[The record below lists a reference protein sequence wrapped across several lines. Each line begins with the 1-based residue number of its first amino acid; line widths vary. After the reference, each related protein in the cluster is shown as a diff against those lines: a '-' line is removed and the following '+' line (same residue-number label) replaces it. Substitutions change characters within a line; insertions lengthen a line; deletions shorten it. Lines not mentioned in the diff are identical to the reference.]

1 MGSIYILLA
10 IGDPTKGWGHFPGW
24 ANSVIQE
31 VSGPPES
38 RSGCSWNGCS
48 MFGFAFAILSLSLGH
63 GNVFLAAA
71 QEKTSPKPGGMFQP
85 NLGRHVSVIVF
96 VFEFVS
102 KGFFPF
108 NPLLLLKL
116 VSILDHLFSSSFC
129 IYHSYW
135 DTVIISPPHPPFKI
149 VKPSML
155 WKMKMFVSIAP
166 FREESEKLKIL
177 ISETEVQIHYPFS
190 ASL

>member
-1 MGSIYILLA
+1 
-10 IGDPTKGWGHFPGW
+10 
-24 ANSVIQE
+24 
-31 VSGPPES
+31 
-38 RSGCSWNGCS
+38 
-48 MFGFAFAILSLSLGH
+48 
-63 GNVFLAAA
+63 
-71 QEKTSPKPGGMFQP
+71 MFQP

-102 KGFFPF
+102 KDFFPF

-116 VSILDHLFSSSFC
+116 VSIWGHFLFLFLLLHLSFLLGYC
-129 IYHSYW
+129 HHFPTPHTHS
-135 DTVIISPPHPPFKI
+135 PPFKI
-149 VKPSML
+149 VKPAML
-155 WKMKMFVSIAP
+155 WEMKMFVSIAP

>member
-1 MGSIYILLA
+1 MLNSSAWKLSLYHGSTLIILTGSSEQISEMGSIYILLA
-10 IGDPTKGWGHFPGW
+10 IGDPTKGWGHFPRW

-38 RSGCSWNGCS
+38 RSGCYWNGCS

-108 NPLLLLKL
+108 NPPLLLKL
-116 VSILDHLFSSSFC
+116 VSILDHFFSLSFC

-135 DTVIISPPHPPFKI
+135 DTVIISPPPIPTPPPF
-149 VKPSML
+149 
-155 WKMKMFVSIAP
+155 
-166 FREESEKLKIL
+166 
-177 ISETEVQIHYPFS
+177 
-190 ASL
+190 